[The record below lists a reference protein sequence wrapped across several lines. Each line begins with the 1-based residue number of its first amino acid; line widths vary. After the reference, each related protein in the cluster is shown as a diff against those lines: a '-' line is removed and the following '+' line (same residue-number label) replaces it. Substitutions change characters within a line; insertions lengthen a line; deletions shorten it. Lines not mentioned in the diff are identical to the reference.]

1 MAEQYLP
8 SYEVGFNSKVQ
19 QLRDIAARFDRAR
32 RHYFNRRVQ
41 RFRDIAERFEDL
53 TKERIRFY
61 RIRQRLTARIERLTK
76 KLINFAE
83 IAESCEEVSGIVPNE
98 LARDAAYKKFQSDL
112 FERDFE
118 KNGRSQIL
126 YFHPNSAKVRMTPDW
141 LKRMIETHRDQTI
154 INSQYL
160 AHCWVPPEYCDRFFA
175 KHRIQP
181 CPERFEPKRQTPS
194 ATTKLSLP
202 PRFQAPQQSR
212 AGISPEAEGRAPE
225 IPIPAPM
232 VAPQPVVKIVDQPE
246 VPSGIEPTEVRVP
259 TPQDGDEPR
268 SLVQDSP
275 LPSDECSDLNTQR
288 NKGGRPPA
296 VDWEALRDPLAE
308 EIKILGFPER
318 RNAPGWRGT
327 KDVADWAE
335 AKLRKEAKDVAR
347 RTIED
352 NMRKI
357 IKELRAST
365 AKPVSR

>member
-76 KLINFAE
+76 KLINLGE
-83 IAESCEEVSGIVPNE
+83 IAESCSEVSGIVPNE

-112 FERDFE
+112 LDRDFE

-181 CPERFEPKRQTPS
+181 CPERFEPKCPIPPTTTSQSLSQDRKAEPVIAKGVGHS
-194 ATTKLSLP
+194 ASDAVRKKRFGPEPGKVRRYEAGDRALYPELERIMAEKQKSLSAAAFELAEAG
-202 PRFQAPQQSR
+202 QVKGSGTAQSR
-212 AGISPEAEGRAPE
+212 ATRLAALHKRERPRRAKGR
-225 IPIPAPM
+225 
-232 VAPQPVVKIVDQPE
+232 
-246 VPSGIEPTEVRVP
+246 
-259 TPQDGDEPR
+259 
-268 SLVQDSP
+268 
-275 LPSDECSDLNTQR
+275 N
-288 NKGGRPPA
+288 
-296 VDWEALRDPLAE
+296 
-308 EIKILGFPER
+308 R
-318 RNAPGWRGT
+318 RRLT
-327 KDVADWAE
+327 
-335 AKLRKEAKDVAR
+335 
-347 RTIED
+347 
-352 NMRKI
+352 
-357 IKELRAST
+357 SC
-365 AKPVSR
+365 